1 LVVCH
6 RVACWLHLMCFACNF
21 HPFSLSLWFS
31 GSLIKVIAI
40 QKKWRDWSSI
50 NLWSELQ

>member
-21 HPFSLSLWFS
+21 HPFSLL
-31 GSLIKVIAI
+31 VI
-40 QKKWRDWSSI
+40 
-50 NLWSELQ
+50 